1 VRDGTIVAVGHLPD
15 GDTRLS
21 CFETAFK
28 VLFQE
33 YSFKELTVSGTRD
46 ERYLQRAI
54 ALAQQSRAGG
64 HHPFGCVIVTDDDQ
78 ILAESESRK
87 ERGGDAT
94 QHSELTAVKIAS
106 GKYPKA
112 LLQRSTLYT
121 STEPCA
127 MCAGAIYWG
136 GIGRVV
142 YGLPEERLL
151 ELTGNHPENPTLR
164 LPCRELFARGQ
175 RRIEVVGP
183 LLEAEAAEVHAG
195 FWDRL

>member
-1 VRDGTIVAVGHLPD
+1 MPA
-15 GDTRLS
+15 
-21 CFETAFK
+21 E
-28 VLFQE
+28 
-33 YSFKELTVSGTRD
+33 TRD
-46 ERYLQRAI
+46 ERFLRRAI
-54 ALAQQSRAGG
+54 ALAKQSRVGG
-64 HHPFGCVIVTDDDQ
+64 RPPFGCLIVTDDDQ
-78 ILAESESRK
+78 VLAECESRK
-87 ERGGDAT
+87 RAGDAT
-94 QHSELTAVKIAS
+94 AHSELTAVKIAS

-151 ELTGNHPENPTLR
+151 ALTGNHPENPTLR

-175 RRIEVVGP
+175 RKIEVVGP
-183 LLEAEAAEVHAG
+183 LLEEEAAEAHAG
-195 FWDRL
+195 FWSHRSPEPSANG